1 MATARLCLVCH
12 LDVVVVVDIV
22 NSERLVTLIFNY
34 RCWSLYCQ
42 VLEDPDVYRRRRRLE
57 AAEREKRDAEVF
69 ARLSRCPGKL
79 DHATAVAY
87 EVAHCRGDNDDQY

>member
-1 MATARLCLVCH
+1 MCL
-12 LDVVVVVDIV
+12 
-22 NSERLVTLIFNY
+22 Y
-34 RCWSLYCQ
+34 LYK
-42 VLEDPDVYRRRRRLE
+42 VLENPDVYRRRRRLD

-87 EVAHCRGDNDDQY
+87 EVGLYHGSEDEDE

>member
-1 MATARLCLVCH
+1 LVSRKLVYLRWLCGRV
-12 LDVVVVVDIV
+12 
-22 NSERLVTLIFNY
+22 
-34 RCWSLYCQ
+34 CQ
-42 VLEDPDVYRRRRRLE
+42 VLENPDVYRRRRRLD

-87 EVAHCRGDNDDQY
+87 EVGCYRGNEDDEY

>member
-1 MATARLCLVCH
+1 LSTYSQLDKNLCVC
-12 LDVVVVVDIV
+12 VCV
-22 NSERLVTLIFNY
+22 Y
-34 RCWSLYCQ
+34 K
-42 VLEDPDVYRRRRRLE
+42 VLENPDVYRRRRRLD

-87 EVAHCRGDNDDQY
+87 EVGHYRGSEDEDE